1 MPDNNAQNANVNPNP
16 NPNPDAVLS
25 QVPIPTDAGDA
36 TPVVQVPASAVPPQ
50 LAGAP
55 HPDMETIIV
64 NGKAVQV
71 TPEQKTALAQKGAA
85 ADEKFQD
92 AATQRKEAEAAIQ
105 LKDDF
110 EILKETGD
118 INAFRRIGAQM
129 GLPGD
134 QVEEAARIVYEGV
147 SQEEDPDDENR
158 HWDKR
163 EAGRG
168 AGPPVDGEKLLAQI
182 KAEMEGREVGY
193 DNLSEDV
200 KTALLHVEEKRINE
214 IVEKALD
221 TDEVIRYYMNSYDD
235 RGKEAIRL
243 MVDEKIRGRLDSSDG
258 SFGDGARILR
268 EVVPEVRT
276 HLEAVGTPSRTTPQM
291 GLGPAPG
298 GTGNQVYPTK
308 PPDHVPST
316 ETGFEDH
323 ITQTL
328 AHNLAKGQ

>member
-1 MPDNNAQNANVNPNP
+1 MLDNNVQNVNPNP
-16 NPNPDAVLS
+16 SPDGGLS
-25 QVPIPTDAGDA
+25 QVPIPTDAGDN
-36 TPVVQVPASAVPPQ
+36 TPVIQVPAGAVPPQ
-50 LAGAP
+50 IANAP

-64 NGKAVQV
+64 NGKAIQI
-71 TPEQKTALAQKGAA
+71 TPEQRTALAQKGAA

-92 AATQRKEAEAAIQ
+92 AATQRKEAESAIQ

-147 SQEEDPDDENR
+147 NPDGDPDDENR
-158 HWDKR
+158 HWDKQ
-163 EAGRG
+163 EARGRG
-168 AGPPVDGEKLLAQI
+168 AGTPVDAEKLLSQI
-182 KAEMEGREVGY
+182 KAEVEGHQVGY
-193 DNLSEDV
+193 DNLSDDV
-200 KTALLHVEEKRINE
+200 KTALLHVEEKRIHE

-221 TDEVIRYYMNSYDD
+221 TDEVIRYYMNSYED
-235 RGKEAIRL
+235 RGKEAIRT
-243 MVDEKIRGRLDSSDG
+243 MVDEKIRGRLDDSDG
-258 SFGDGARILR
+258 QFGDGARILR
-268 EVVPEVRT
+268 EVIPEVRT
-276 HLEAVGTPSRTTPQM
+276 HLEAIGTPSRTTPQM

-328 AHNLAKGQ
+328 AHNLGKGQ